1 MSEQD
6 FVARVKHIIASK
18 YVVHDVTPNDIY
30 AVWLCKTLQNNK
42 GLFSTDIEDGKYY
55 EATYNGDKDELYL
68 DTYTHSKNECI
79 TDFSKLTF

>member
-6 FVARVKHIIASK
+6 FVSRVKYIIASK
-18 YVVHDVTPNDIY
+18 YDVDPNEIY

-42 GLFSTDIEDGKYY
+42 GLFSTNIEDGKYY

-68 DTYTHSKNECI
+68 DTYVNSKNECI
-79 TDFSKLTF
+79 TDFSKMAY

>member
-6 FVARVKHIIASK
+6 FVARVKYIIASK
-18 YVVHDVTPNDIY
+18 YDVASDKIY

-79 TDFSKLTF
+79 TNFSKMAY

>member
-6 FVARVKHIIASK
+6 FVSKVKHIIASK
-18 YVVHDVTPNDIY
+18 YGVTLDKIY

-68 DTYTHSKNECI
+68 DTYVKSKNECI
-79 TDFSKLTF
+79 TDFSKMAY

>member
-6 FVARVKHIIASK
+6 FVSRVKYIIASK
-18 YVVHDVTPNDIY
+18 YDVAPNEIY
-30 AVWLCKTLQNNK
+30 AVWLCKILQNNK

-68 DTYTHSKNECI
+68 DTYMKSKNECI
-79 TDFSKLTF
+79 TDFSKLAF

>member
-6 FVARVKHIIASK
+6 FVSRVKHIIASK
-18 YVVHDVTPNDIY
+18 YDVSPNEIY

-42 GLFSTDIEDGKYY
+42 GLFSTDVEDGKYY

-79 TDFSKLTF
+79 TDFSKLIF

>member
-6 FVARVKHIIASK
+6 FVSRVKYIIASK
-18 YVVHDVTPNDIY
+18 YDVDPNEIY
-30 AVWLCKTLQNNK
+30 TVWLCKTLQNNK
-42 GLFSTDIEDGKYY
+42 GFFSTDIEDGKYY

-68 DTYTHSKNECI
+68 DTYAHSKNECI

>member
-6 FVARVKHIIASK
+6 FVARVKYIIASK
-18 YVVHDVTPNDIY
+18 YDVDSNEIY

-42 GLFSTDIEDGKYY
+42 GLFSTNIEDGKYY
-55 EATYNGDKDELYL
+55 EATYNGNKDELYL

-79 TDFSKLTF
+79 TDFSKMAY

>member
-6 FVARVKHIIASK
+6 FVARVKYIIASK
-18 YVVHDVTPNDIY
+18 YGVTLDKIY

-68 DTYTHSKNECI
+68 DTYVKSKNECI
-79 TDFSKLTF
+79 TDFSKMAY

>member
-6 FVARVKHIIASK
+6 FVSRVKHIIASK
-18 YVVHDVTPNDIY
+18 YDVSSNEIY

-68 DTYTHSKNECI
+68 DTYVKSKNECI
-79 TDFSKLTF
+79 TGFSKLTF

>member
-6 FVARVKHIIASK
+6 FVSRVKHIIASK
-18 YVVHDVTPNDIY
+18 YGVASDDIY

-55 EATYNGDKDELYL
+55 EATYNGDKNELYL
-68 DTYTHSKNECI
+68 DTYVKSKNECI
-79 TDFSKLTF
+79 TGFSKLTF

>member
-6 FVARVKHIIASK
+6 FVARVKYIIASK
-18 YVVHDVTPNDIY
+18 YDVTPNDIY

-79 TDFSKLTF
+79 TGFSKMAY

>member
-18 YVVHDVTPNDIY
+18 YDVDPNEIY

-55 EATYNGDKDELYL
+55 EATYNGDKDEMYL
-68 DTYTHSKNECI
+68 DTYVKSKNECI
-79 TDFSKLTF
+79 TDFSKMAY

>member
-6 FVARVKHIIASK
+6 FVARVKYIIASK
-18 YVVHDVTPNDIY
+18 YDVASNEIY
-30 AVWLCKTLQNNK
+30 AVWLCKILQNNK
-42 GLFSTDIEDGKYY
+42 GLFSTNIEDGKYY

-68 DTYTHSKNECI
+68 DTYVKSKNECI

>member
-6 FVARVKHIIASK
+6 FVSRVKYIIASK
-18 YVVHDVTPNDIY
+18 YDVAPNEIY
-30 AVWLCKTLQNNK
+30 AVWLCKILQNNK

-68 DTYTHSKNECI
+68 DTYKKSKNECI
-79 TDFSKLTF
+79 TDFSKMTY

>member
-6 FVARVKHIIASK
+6 FVARVKYIIASK
-18 YVVHDVTPNDIY
+18 YDVTSDEIY

-68 DTYTHSKNECI
+68 DTYVKSKNECI
-79 TDFSKLTF
+79 TDFSKMAY

>member
-6 FVARVKHIIASK
+6 FVSRVKYIIALK
-18 YVVHDVTPNDIY
+18 YDVAPNDIY

-42 GLFSTDIEDGKYY
+42 GLFSTNIEDGKYY

-68 DTYTHSKNECI
+68 DTYVKSKNECI
-79 TDFSKLTF
+79 TDFSKLAF

>member
-6 FVARVKHIIASK
+6 FVSRVKRIIASK
-18 YVVHDVTPNDIY
+18 YNVASDAIY
-30 AVWLCKTLQNNK
+30 TVWLCKTLQNNK

-68 DTYTHSKNECI
+68 DTYVKSKNECI
-79 TDFSKLTF
+79 TDFSKLSF

>member
-6 FVARVKHIIASK
+6 FVARVKYIIASK
-18 YVVHDVTPNDIY
+18 YDVDSNEIY

-42 GLFSTDIEDGKYY
+42 GLFSTNIEDGKYY

-79 TDFSKLTF
+79 TDFSKMAY

>member
-6 FVARVKHIIASK
+6 FVARVKYIIASK
-18 YVVHDVTPNDIY
+18 YDVDTNKIY

-79 TDFSKLTF
+79 TGFSKMAY

>member
-6 FVARVKHIIASK
+6 FVSRVKYIIASK
-18 YVVHDVTPNDIY
+18 YDVDSSKIY

-68 DTYTHSKNECI
+68 DTYVKSKNECI
-79 TDFSKLTF
+79 TDFSKMAY

>member
-6 FVARVKHIIASK
+6 FVSRVKYIIASK
-18 YVVHDVTPNDIY
+18 YGVTLDKIY

-68 DTYTHSKNECI
+68 DTYVKSKNECI
-79 TDFSKLTF
+79 TDFSKMAY

>member
-6 FVARVKHIIASK
+6 FVSRVKYIIASK
-18 YVVHDVTPNDIY
+18 YDVTPDDIY

-42 GLFSTDIEDGKYY
+42 GLFSTDVEYGDYY

-68 DTYTHSKNECI
+68 DTYKKFSNECI